1 MDNLTVT
8 TTKVNNLC
16 IRCLQAQ
23 VRSGLCPQCGYNEHK
38 YQPHPLYLQPRTLL
52 KNQYIIGLPLGQGGF
67 GVTYLGLDQWLQK
80 PVAIKEYLPVALA
93 TRNILNYTIVPL
105 KPQEENFHQG
115 IQFFINEAR
124 NLAKFNHPNI
134 VRVSNF
140 FEENQTGYMVMDYL
154 AGTHLAAIL
163 SQSNNH
169 LSIEAALQIVLPILD
184 ALAQVHAQ
192 HIYHR
197 DISAQNILILP
208 TGEPILIDFGAA
220 RHIVGEYT
228 RSLDLVL
235 KHGYSPLEQYS
246 GKGKIGPWT
255 DIYACG
261 ALLYL
266 LITGHLPPAATDRF
280 GGEHLI
286 APTELGIALSPNINA
301 AIMHALAIKIEGRF
315 QTVQDFKA
323 ALQGQMTLPPTTH
336 ITAVLP
342 ANNYKPYWSI
352 KKIATGII
360 ISILL
365 LTLGWWFFYRSE
377 PNLLPVL
384 LTQAQIQWEH
394 NQITQPVGNNAYET
408 YQQILAIAPN
418 QTDAQ
423 AGILKIVKYYE
434 QLARKSQQAG
444 KLTDGLTQIKQ
455 GLQIMPNYL
464 PLQQL
469 EQQLQQTLAE
479 QQTVQVRTEQ
489 IKQLLNQANKQLTLL
504 QLEAAYQTYQRI
516 FSLEPNNQLAQAGIK
531 KIAEKYVQLA
541 QAEPE
546 TTKKLLFIK
555 EGLEKFPHHDKLLS
569 LQQELT
575 PVQPAQQQ
583 QIAVLLQQAAQQLA
597 TLHLTTPAGDNAY
610 ETYQQILKQAPE
622 HPVAKAGLIKI
633 ADQYE
638 QLAQVDQNNFAKNLA
653 LINKGLQ
660 VFPNHAGLLAL
671 KQKVQAQMQPKV
683 IASQPPATSTEP
695 NSATPPPAASNPPA
709 VSPPISNT
717 VDKLSPPLPPPVAT
731 PVVESPLPAIRVE
744 KPPARLSQP
753 LPPLAAKKPAAP
765 VTHNLVAEL
774 LVIAKQHVETNQLDA
789 AYQTY
794 QNVLT
799 IAPQNESAQIGLQQ
813 VANHY
818 EQLARTTSKQG
829 DLETSLSLINKGL
842 SAYPRHQGLLALRT
856 EINQRLKEKNN
867 SNTQPSHLIFTP
879 NF

>member
-1 MDNLTVT
+1 
-8 TTKVNNLC
+8 
-16 IRCLQAQ
+16 
-23 VRSGLCPQCGYNEHK
+23 
-38 YQPHPLYLQPRTLL
+38 LYLQPRTLL

-80 PVAIKEYLPVALA
+80 QVAIKEYLPVTLA
-93 TRNILNYTIVPL
+93 TRNILNFDIVPL
-105 KPQEENFHQG
+105 KQQEENFRQG

-134 VRVSNF
+134 VRISNF
-140 FEENQTGYMVMDYL
+140 FEENHTGYMVMDYL

-163 SQSNNH
+163 SQGKKH
-169 LSIEAALQIVLPILD
+169 LSVEAALQIVLPILD

-266 LITGHLPPAATDRF
+266 LITGQLPPAATDRF

-286 APTELGIALSPNINA
+286 APADLGIALSSTVNA
-301 AIMHALAIKIEGRF
+301 AIMHALAVKIEDRL

-323 ALQGQMTLPPTTH
+323 ALQGKITLSPATRTTASPPS
-336 ITAVLP
+336 
-342 ANNYKPYWSI
+342 NNYKPYWSA
-352 KKIATGII
+352 KKIVLGVIT
-360 ISILL
+360 SILL
-365 LTLGWWFFYRSE
+365 LILVWLFYQSE
-377 PNLLPVL
+377 PDLLPTL
-384 LTQAQIQWEH
+384 LTQAQVQWKN

-418 QTDAQ
+418 HGDAQ
-423 AGILKIVKYYE
+423 AGILKIVKHYE
-434 QLARKSQQAG
+434 QLARNSQQAG
-444 KLTDGLTQIKQ
+444 NLTNSLAQIKQ
-455 GLQIMPNYL
+455 GLQIRPNYL

-469 EQQLQQTLAE
+469 EQQVQQILAKP
-479 QQTVQVRTEQ
+479 QPVPVRPHP

-504 QLEAAYQTYQRI
+504 QLDAAYQTYQTV
-516 FSLEPNNQLAQAGIK
+516 FNLEPNNQLAQAGIK
-531 KIAEKYVQLA
+531 KIAEKYIQLA

-546 TTKKLLFIK
+546 TTKKLLFIN
-555 EGLEKFPHHDKLLS
+555 EGLEKFPHNEKLRV

-575 PVQPAQQQ
+575 PVQPTQPPQVA
-583 QIAVLLQQAAQQLA
+583 ILLQQATQQLA

-610 ETYQQILKQAPE
+610 ETYQQILKQVPE
-622 HPVAKAGLIKI
+622 HPEAKAGLIKI

-638 QLAQVDQNNFAKNLA
+638 QLAQMDRNNIGKNLA

-660 VFPNHAGLLAL
+660 VFPDHAGLLAL
-671 KQKVQAQMQPKV
+671 QQQMQQQQQRKV
-683 IASQPPATSTEP
+683 ITSQPPATSTQL
-695 NSATPPPAASNPPA
+695 NSATPPPVVSKPA
-709 VSPPISNT
+709 VVPPPWSNA
-717 VDKLSPPLPPPVAT
+717 KNNSSPPLPQPAAT
-731 PVVESPLPAIRVE
+731 PAVKPPLPAIPVE
-744 KPPARLSQP
+744 KPPAKLSQP
-753 LPPLAAKKPAAP
+753 SPPLTSKKPTVVP
-765 VTHNLVAEL
+765 PTHNPVEEL
-774 LVIAKQHVETNQLDA
+774 LVIAQQHVEANQLEA

-794 QNVLT
+794 QNILT
-799 IAPQNESAQIGLQQ
+799 IAPQNEPAKIGLQQ
-813 VANHY
+813 IAHHY
-818 EQLARTTSKQG
+818 EQLARSTSKQG
-829 DLETSLSLINKGL
+829 DLEASLLLINKGL
-842 SAYPRHQGLLALRT
+842 SAYPHHQGLLALRA
-856 EINQRLKEKNN
+856 EIKRRLKDKND
-867 SNTQPSHLIFTP
+867 SNTQSSPLIFTP
-879 NF
+879 SF

>member
-1 MDNLTVT
+1 MNNLTVT

-80 PVAIKEYLPVALA
+80 KVAIKEYLPVALA
-93 TRNILNYTIVPL
+93 TRNILNLTIVPL
-105 KPQEENFHQG
+105 KQQEENFHRG

-124 NLAKFNHPNI
+124 NLAKFDHPNI
-134 VRVSNF
+134 VRISNF

-163 SQSNNH
+163 SQGNNR
-169 LSIEAALQIVLPILD
+169 LSTEAALQIVLPILD

-246 GKGKIGPWT
+246 GRGKIGPWT

-266 LITGHLPPAATDRF
+266 LITGQLPPAATDRF

-286 APTELGIALSPNINA
+286 APTELGIALSPTINA
-301 AIMHALAIKIEGRF
+301 AIMHALAIKIEDRW
-315 QTVQDFKA
+315 QTVQDFRA
-323 ALQGQMTLPPTTH
+323 ALQGKMALSPPATNATTSS
-336 ITAVLP
+336 P
-342 ANNYKPYWSI
+342 ERNYKPYGSI
-352 KKIATGII
+352 KKIVIGVITGM
-360 ISILL
+360 LL
-365 LTLGWWFFYRSE
+365 LSLGWWFFYQPE
-377 PNLLPVL
+377 PDLLPVL
-384 LTQAQIQWEH
+384 LTQAQVQWEN
-394 NQITQPVGNNAYET
+394 NQITQPAGNNAYET
-408 YQQILAIAPN
+408 YQQILTIAPN
-418 QTDAQ
+418 QADAQ
-423 AGILKIVKYYE
+423 AGILKIVEHYE
-434 QLARKSQQAG
+434 QLARQSQQAG
-444 KLTDGLTQIKQ
+444 KLTDSLAQVKQ
-455 GLQIMPNYL
+455 GLQIRPNYL
-464 PLQQL
+464 PLQRL
-469 EQQLQQTLAE
+469 EQHLQQILAK
-479 QQTVQVRTEQ
+479 QQTVQIHTER

-504 QLEAAYQTYQRI
+504 QLEAAYQTYQTI
-516 FSLEPNNQLAQAGIK
+516 FSLESNNQLAQAGIK

-541 QAEPE
+541 RAEPE
-546 TTKKLLFIK
+546 TTKKLLFIN
-555 EGLEKFPHHDKLLS
+555 EGLEKFPHYDKLLS

-575 PVQPAQQQ
+575 QVQPAQQQ
-583 QIAVLLQQAAQQLA
+583 QIAILLQQAAQQL
-597 TLHLTTPAGDNAY
+597 TSLHLTTPAGDNAY
-610 ETYQQILKQAPE
+610 ETYQQILKQVPE

-638 QLAQVDQNNFAKNLA
+638 QLAQIDQNNFVKNLA

-660 VFPNHAGLLAL
+660 VFPHHAGLLAL
-671 KQKVQAQMQPKV
+671 KQKVQEQMQHKV
-683 IASQPPATSTEP
+683 VASQQPTTSIEQ
-695 NSATPPPAASNPPA
+695 NPTLPA
-709 VSPPISNT
+709 VSPPISNAG
-717 VDKLSPPLPPPVAT
+717 DKLSPPLPPAAT
-731 PVVESPLPAIRVE
+731 PIVEAQLPAIQVE
-744 KPPARLSQP
+744 KPLAK
-753 LPPLAAKKPAAP
+753 LPPSSPPLSSEKPATAP
-765 VTHNLVAEL
+765 VTHNLVEEL
-774 LVIAKQHVETNQLDA
+774 LVIAKQHVEANQLDA

-799 IAPQNESAQIGLQQ
+799 IAPRNESAKIGLQQ
-813 VANHY
+813 LAHHY
-818 EQLARTTSKQG
+818 EQLARTTSKKG
-829 DLETSLSLINKGL
+829 DLEASLLLINKGL
-842 SAYPRHQGLLALRT
+842 SAYPHHQGLLALRE
-856 EINQRLKEKNN
+856 EINQRLKEKNY

-879 NF
+879 SF